1 MAGVERLLGEAAG
14 EGECLRNRSDGQRAP
29 MPQLKAGKRNS
40 SAEGAPAYCKLAK
53 AGAALELLGAIERC
67 GASSARNAFYTNI
80 LDLLR
85 RPPDRNK
92 ACAIGAFTCAPR
104 SGRIFSVDGQQV
116 HFKLMGR

>member
-14 EGECLRNRSDGQRAP
+14 EGECLRNRSDGQRAL

-40 SAEGAPAYCKLAK
+40 SAEVAPAYCKLAK

-67 GASSARNAFYTNI
+67 GASSARNAFCTNI

-92 ACAIGAFTCAPR
+92 ACARGAFTCAPR

-116 HFKLMGR
+116 HFKRMGR

>member
-1 MAGVERLLGEAAG
+1 MPPQPQRRTARAHAAAQGRQTQLLSGG
-14 EGECLRNRSDGQRAP
+14 CTCPLQIR
-29 MPQLKAGKRNS
+29 
-40 SAEGAPAYCKLAK
+40 K

-67 GASSARNAFYTNI
+67 GASSARNAFCTNI

-92 ACAIGAFTCAPR
+92 ACARGAFTCAPR

-116 HFKLMGR
+116 HFKRMGR